1 MKTIEEESVEK
12 IYFMEDLKRLTK
24 DYAAAKREKEELA
37 RENRELRVSTD
48 RFEQDY
54 HRCKTELDLIKNVN
68 IDLTES
74 THKNKNLLAKLQ
86 HLNLKELEAANA
98 REDAAKRV
106 DELRA
111 REQLGEEELRAL
123 RRQLQEEQL
132 KVFKEHEENELRL
145 RLLKREHEAELA
157 HLQ

>member
-1 MKTIEEESVEK
+1 MEK

>member
-98 REDAAKRV
+98 REDATKRV